1 MSQLV
6 GEETHTRT
14 FRTTD
19 PARPSRSV
27 VAVTAASPGDVET
40 ALATASVA
48 GARWARTTAGQRSAA
63 LSRAADELAAR
74 GPELAALIT
83 SEEGKTLTASTGEV
97 GKAVEQ
103 LRFAAQLAYQVEGR
117 TYPVETGGTAASTL
131 RTPIGVVVAIT
142 PWNFPVSLAA
152 RKIAPALAAGNAVIF
167 KPSPVTAGSGQL
179 LADAVLA
186 GGVPAEVLQVLHGD
200 DREAMA
206 ALVGSEVV
214 AGLSFTGSDG
224 VGALLRQQVNPRARL
239 QLELGGHNAAIV
251 CRDADLDAAARHV
264 AAGAFEL
271 TGQACTATDRV
282 LVERSVLADLVDRL
296 GAVVSEL
303 VVGPGDEPETRV
315 GPVAT
320 LAQKNRLTD
329 LLASATA
336 AGNVVAQAS
345 LPTSADPEGYWVPPT
360 LLTDLPADHPVNTQ
374 EVFGPLLSVVPVDS
388 VREAIDI
395 VNASRHGLAT
405 AIHTRDLGAALSFAA
420 QVDCGVVKVNGRT
433 TGNGLAP
440 PFGGWKASSSGAF
453 PEGGVTA
460 LDFVTDTKSVYI
472 SYEEA

>member
-6 GEETHTRT
+6 GTSSRT
-14 FRTTD
+14 FFTSD
-19 PARPSRSV
+19 PASPSQTV
-27 VAVTAASPGDVET
+27 VELTAASAADVEA
-40 ALATASVA
+40 ALASAAAASI
-48 GARWARTTAGQRSAA
+48 GWARVTAGQRSAA
-63 LSRAADELAAR
+63 LHRAADALAAR
-74 GPELAALIT
+74 APELASLIT
-83 SEEGKTLTASTGEV
+83 REEGKPLSSATGEV
-97 GKAVEQ
+97 SKSVEQ

-117 TYPVETGGTAASTL
+117 TFPVETSGTAASTL

-179 LADAVLA
+179 LADALHE
-186 GGVPAEVLQVLHGD
+186 GGVPTEVLQVLHGD

-206 ALVGSEVV
+206 ALVGSEIV
-214 AGLSFTGSDG
+214 AGVSFTGSDA
-224 VGALLRQQVNPRARL
+224 VGALLRGQANPRARL
-239 QLELGGHNAAIV
+239 QLELGGHNASVI

-264 AAGAFEL
+264 VAGAFEL

-282 LVERSVLADLVDRL
+282 LVERSVLGPLVDRL
-296 GAVVSEL
+296 GQAVSEL
-303 VVGPGDEPETRV
+303 AVGRGDEPGTRV

-320 LAQKNRLTD
+320 LAQKTRLSD
-329 LLASATA
+329 LLASGTTA
-336 AGNVVAQAS
+336 GTVVAQAD
-345 LPTSADPEGYWVPPT
+345 LPTSLDPDGYWVRPT
-360 LLTDLPADHPVNTQ
+360 LFTDLPDDHPINTR

-388 VREAIDI
+388 VREAIDL
-395 VNASRHGLAT
+395 VNASRHGLVT
-405 AIHTRDLGAALSFAA
+405 AVHTRDLSAALSFAS
-420 QVDCGVVKVNGRT
+420 QVTCGIVKVNART

-440 PFGGWKASSSGAF
+440 PFGGWKESSSGAF

>member
-6 GEETHTRT
+6 GTSSRT

-19 PARPSRSV
+19 PARPSQTV
-27 VAVTAASPGDVET
+27 VELTAASAADVET
-40 ALATASVA
+40 ALATASA
-48 GARWARTTAGQRSAA
+48 AATGWSRATAGHRSAA
-63 LSRAADELAAR
+63 LHRAADALAAR
-74 GPELAALIT
+74 GPALASLIT
-83 SEEGKTLTASTGEV
+83 REEGKPLAASTGEV

-117 TYPVETGGTAASTL
+117 TFPVETSGTAASTL

-179 LADAVLA
+179 LAEALHE

-200 DREAMA
+200 DRDAMA
-206 ALVGSEVV
+206 ALVGSEMV
-214 AGLSFTGSDG
+214 AGVSFTGSDA
-224 VGALLRQQVNPRARL
+224 VGALLRRQANPRARL
-239 QLELGGHNAAIV
+239 QLELGGHNAAVV
-251 CRDADLDAAARHV
+251 CRDADLDVAARHIV
-264 AAGAFEL
+264 AGAFEL

-282 LVERSVLADLVDRL
+282 LVERSVLGGLLDRL
-296 GAVVSEL
+296 EGAVSEL
-303 VVGPGDEPETRV
+303 VVGGGDQPDTRV

-320 LAQKNRLTD
+320 RAQMTRLTD
-329 LLASATA
+329 LLASASS
-336 AGNVVAQAS
+336 AGTVVAQADV
-345 LPTSADPEGYWVPPT
+345 PTSVDPDGYWVPPT
-360 LLTDLPADHPVNTQ
+360 LLTDLPDDHPINTR

-388 VREAIDI
+388 LREAIDV
-395 VNASRHGLAT
+395 VNASRHGLVT
-405 AIHTRDLGAALSFAA
+405 AVHTRDLGAALSFAG
-420 QVDCGVVKVNGRT
+420 QVSCGIVKVNART

-440 PFGGWKASSSGAF
+440 PFGGWKESSSGAF